1 MHLGFHLQVVDS
13 PEARRLHAL
22 TGAVPVVG
30 LLLAAWQCAS
40 GPVWLIEQHGPWSWA
55 LATVCF
61 LSAVVLGWLA
71 YLGPPLTFRAD
82 PIKVCGLQA
91 NAQGLSVRTWHH
103 SADGH
108 TAIDHPAT
116 VSRVLRLPGL
126 IVMEL
131 TPTPQT
137 GLRMP
142 RLSVVLG
149 RSSVSAHSWRR
160 LNAWL
165 VWVERGT
172 GAVQPVSPEVAT
184 GA

>member
-13 PEARRLHAL
+13 REARRLHAL

-30 LLLAAWQCAS
+30 LLLASWQSAS
-40 GPVWLIEQHGPWSWA
+40 GPVWLIERHGPWSWA
-55 LATVCF
+55 LAVACF
-61 LSAVVLGWLA
+61 LSAIVLGWLA
-71 YLGPPLTFRAD
+71 YCSARMNFRAG
-82 PIKVCGLQA
+82 PIKVCSLQA
-91 NAQGLSVRTWHH
+91 NAQGLSVSTLHH
-103 SADGH
+103 SADRH

-116 VSRVLRLPGL
+116 VSRILRLPGL

-149 RSSVSAHSWRR
+149 RSSVSADSWRR
-160 LNAWL
+160 LNVWL

-172 GAVQPVSPEVAT
+172 GVVQPVSPEVAT
-184 GA
+184 GP